1 MNSLKSFLLIT
12 VLTWFLTLF
21 LPWWSIILPA
31 LLVGAWKMETLWLG
45 FGIGFLAS
53 ASAWWAQAWITSFQ
67 NNDLL
72 SSRLSLLLFQVEIPG
87 LFIFATGLMAGLIG
101 ALSAITGIQLRK
113 LLAR

>member
-1 MNSLKSFLLIT
+1 
-12 VLTWFLTLF
+12 
-21 LPWWSIILPA
+21 
-31 LLVGAWKMETLWLG
+31 METLWLG